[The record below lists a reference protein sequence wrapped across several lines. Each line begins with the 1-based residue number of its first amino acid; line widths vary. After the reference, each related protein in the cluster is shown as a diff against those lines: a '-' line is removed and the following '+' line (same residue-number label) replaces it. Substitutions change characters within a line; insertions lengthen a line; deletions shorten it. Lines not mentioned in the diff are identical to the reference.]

1 MNSSIIVLV
10 VVIIIAG
17 VGLSFQYLKG
27 IGKSF
32 QGNQN
37 SSSINSP
44 SLQQKQKQ
52 QAEDIEE
59 QRRAYMENVKQRMRD
74 AQRR

>member
-1 MNSSIIVLV
+1 MNSSTIVLV
-10 VVIIIAG
+10 IVIILTVA
-17 VGLSFQYLKG
+17 GLSFQYLKG

-32 QGNQN
+32 QSNQD
-37 SSSINSP
+37 SSLINST
-44 SLQQKQKQ
+44 SMQQKQKRKT
-52 QAEDIEE
+52 EDIEA